1 MPAALRQTKIVKRLI
16 TEYTDLYT
24 RTHYLQAQAV
34 MKKELPLDFVAIG
47 KGFDLWQHTGT
58 AQTVLVI
65 APHPDDDVI
74 GMGGTM
80 RLLADDGNKIFTVYV
95 THGGAAPSPTGAS
108 ASVRRSEALA
118 ALKIVRAAG
127 AFFLSHAGSGLAG
140 GAAAKAARQLRR
152 IINLLKPV
160 EIYMPSPFE
169 RHPTHRRVTRITL
182 QALKNQVP
190 PAPRAWG
197 YSVWGGVYGLPGA
210 RVVDISRAVRAK
222 KKAIRQHASQTTGKP
237 YDTGILGRNAYEGVF
252 AKTHATNH
260 MAWAETFIDME
271 MLGTWYGTDI
281 LVRAIAGYQ
290 ASCG

>member
-16 TEYTDLYT
+16 TAYSDLYT
-24 RTHYLQAQAV
+24 RTHYLQVQAV

-47 KGFDLWQHTGT
+47 KGFDLWQHTGA

-80 RLLADDGNKIFTVYV
+80 RLLADDGKKIFTVYV
-95 THGGAAPSPTGAS
+95 THGGATPSPTGAS

-118 ALKIVRAAG
+118 ALKIVRATG

-182 QALKNQVP
+182 QALKNQTP

-210 RVVDISRAVRAK
+210 RVVDISREVRAK
-222 KKAIRQHASQTTGKP
+222 RKAIRQHASQTAGKP

-260 MAWAETFIDME
+260 MAWAEIFIDME

-281 LVRAIAGYQ
+281 LVRAIAGHQ
-290 ASCG
+290 ASCR